1 MTVARDRV
9 IGILF
14 GDLVVFLIF
23 TNIWPVT
30 VTGRVDAAMAS
41 LLRKLGGMA
50 TAAARSRRN
59 ALASEACAALG
70 AIEQDLALARY
81 EPPSVR
87 PPDGWLLARSRA
99 VAGIADLM
107 GPLFVRSDQNLSF
120 SREIARRLE
129 AVAGRVGDRSDGSTI
144 EVNAAADDPGLL
156 HNTDPGNMDPK
167 IAAGLDKLEY
177 ALEPH
182 PVEPG
187 AVRYA
192 PA

>member
-1 MTVARDRV
+1 V
-9 IGILF
+9 IF
-14 GDLVVFLIF
+14 VIF

-30 VTGRVDAAMAS
+30 VTGRIDTAMAS
-41 LLRKLGGMA
+41 LLRKLGDMA
-50 TAAARSRRN
+50 TAVARSRRN

-70 AIEQDLALARY
+70 AIKQDLALAGY

-87 PPDGWLLARSRA
+87 PTDGWSLVRSR
-99 VAGIADLM
+99 IAAEIAKLM
-107 GPLFVRSDQNLSF
+107 GPLFVRSSQNLPF

-129 AVAGRVGDRSDGSTI
+129 AVASRFADRADGSAI

-156 HNTDPGNMDPK
+156 HNTDPGNMGPQ
-167 IAAGLDKLEY
+167 IVAGLEKLES

-187 AVRYA
+187 VARYA